1 MDVKA
6 LLETPHRSVHWAFLS
21 RLKATTASTENPETL
36 FAGWKVLV
44 SPDVATKTP
53 HVFAEAV
60 SQIVHLTLAG
70 RLSVLQTVQ
79 VFTDLIAPPNTQKKL
94 ALDPSLLS
102 AVCGG
107 LVQLLVAGG
116 DALAFQDARSARQN
130 IVRVAL
136 ERDSSL
142 FSPILHHV
150 YNSLL
155 NPDSGAA
162 AGNSAAADSNVA
174 FATEWENSGR
184 LLKYVITDPTVPS
197 WAQNRALA
205 LVFDLLRELSAD
217 GAEPAVDR
225 ATVVL
230 DWLVDIGLAVAQT
243 PEFQSTKP
251 ATALYM
257 QVDVQ
262 GRWDPPRLV
271 EQCTRM
277 IELIFVHAN
286 RAAESCFGTYG
297 TGNLKKLISI
307 VDRLKLMTASMLF
320 SGTCGMEHIR
330 QANSHRAS
338 HNRDVLAS
346 VLDRLSNISMSI
358 SAHTSIMYLDDSQM
372 LEHSG
377 VETLVWILSVIQ
389 AVNAKSSIEQSS
401 YLSII
406 HRVLSNK
413 AAFADI
419 PEPVAHVARFP
430 LLCVASSGFN
440 KQICSMAINI
450 CSDIDQKILPMGSE
464 LGKDL
469 TQLQQT
475 MRSLAASP
483 HVSGLLPLLFSA
495 LDNYFSVYASPM
507 NTVIETMGVISKQPF
522 FLTPFLFAW
531 NTRTH
536 PANANAVISQ
546 TALAWLIEM
555 LPKHSNL
562 RLDLL
567 LLFMYLLRR
576 PETDTTLQQILIRDS
591 IPCLATTKDAFAT
604 SRAVS
609 IISRLWSQSKDLKAA
624 TSPSSALLTGPT
636 DKGNGNGRLRLCCL
650 AVRAWTNIVIHNP
663 RTWRDL
669 QPVVVQFIE
678 SKKAVAVGTNAARLS
693 TCILD
698 PEYEWAI
705 LMAIRDLVLHQADRY
720 ADEVLPMIYALFT
733 YARDSLSISSTALLI
748 DILST
753 CAESNAADVR
763 NIWTTIL
770 SAQAE
775 FWLSKVDNVTDSDAR
790 SSAAMQAAPVLNAL
804 ARFFKIIAT
813 SGDGSG
819 PYVTFRYDILMRYVA
834 PMCGLSITKEATDG
848 TDEGPISEEIQS
860 PKETGFVSTV
870 IFKALS
876 SKTRNAY
883 LATLSTFP
891 ADNIMSLFAG
901 SSSARLVHELLEYAT
916 DGTTS
921 LEISD
926 SSAKKGCLSN
936 LLGVLMDN
944 DVRFMRQS
952 LFSGRNAVSR
962 NRDGIDKQTVDV
974 NASPSQK
981 HVWAQSNLE
990 RSRLIDGSLA
1000 PTLQRAR
1007 QIYWNNL
1014 KYGGSV
1020 LASGNALASMI
1031 SAGSGHIEWKGDSVE
1046 PSFAGNTNAVGVDA
1060 AVLGEQQKIIAELRS
1075 LIIDVRLSDHWSL
1088 HNIAVDAWQMWFAST
1103 LRKVQSITA
1112 VETKVESGA
1121 SDSAATTA
1129 DAGLK
1134 IVKDV
1139 CFKILAALKDQLDP
1153 SGVPA
1158 HVANAVYALA
1168 GLAKAVWSVD
1178 QVSGSELSVFANKA
1192 LLEHGILAWD
1202 KSPDVF
1208 WSQKAATQNRDVL
1221 VAAIECASATSIC
1234 QSHDIAALS
1243 RLAQFLMVGL
1253 TQCFASGSNMLSSSF
1268 FVYALSRALLH
1279 LHTVLS
1285 GHIPDKRT
1293 FSEETVVVEAEDLR
1307 RFIERQDILQPCN
1320 PTKKQTSQGSIAVD
1334 TGTIGLAISLAAM
1347 HRRWISTT
1355 INPAMAEHNSTPK
1368 ASQAQRTVA
1377 ITLGQAFANI
1387 SNVEDGQ
1394 WNSRSLASL
1403 YYLCFVW
1410 PPRPITQRHVE
1421 LHKDLFAVTPDRVWQ
1436 TANRLMRKLW
1446 AFVAQDGQAP
1456 GMRNV
1461 NIISH
1466 AEFAF
1471 STLTYHMTMT
1481 AGQSTAQ
1488 SAHLRLVQQFSG
1500 WISGGSNTHSGIKN
1514 LAANEKSDLRVSRTV
1529 ALAVLL
1535 GIPMHGVAETVASN
1549 EYLPKSQQKKLPVLL
1564 GIGSVQ
1570 YGTMAWLRM
1579 SESVLNESLNP
1590 ILGNS

>member
-36 FAGWKVLV
+36 FAGWKALV

-79 VFTDLIAPPNTQKKL
+79 VFTDLIAPPNTQKKS

-116 DALAFQDARSARQN
+116 DSLAFQGARSARQN

-136 ERDSSL
+136 ERDPSL

-174 FATEWENSGR
+174 FATKWENSGR

-262 GRWDPPRLV
+262 GRWDPSRLV
-271 EQCTRM
+271 EQGTRM
-277 IELIFVHAN
+277 IELVFVHAN
-286 RAAESCFGTYG
+286 RASEPCFGTDG
-297 TGNLKKLISI
+297 TGNLMKLISI

-320 SGTCGMEHIR
+320 GGTYGMEHIR
-330 QANSHRAS
+330 QAHSHRAS

-358 SAHTSIMYLDDSQM
+358 SAHTSIGDLDDSQM
-372 LEHSG
+372 LDHSG
-377 VETLVWILSVIQ
+377 VDTLVWILSVIQ

-413 AAFADI
+413 AAFAAI
-419 PEPVAHVARFP
+419 PEPVAHVAR
-430 LLCVASSGFN
+430 
-440 KQICSMAINI
+440 
-450 CSDIDQKILPMGSE
+450 
-464 LGKDL
+464 
-469 TQLQQT
+469 
-475 MRSLAASP
+475 
-483 HVSGLLPLLFSA
+483 A
-495 LDNYFSVYASPM
+495 LDNYFSVYASPV

-522 FLTPFLFAW
+522 FLAPFLFAW

-536 PANANAVISQ
+536 PANANAVVSQ

-555 LPKHSNL
+555 LSKHSNL

-650 AVRAWTNIVIHNP
+650 AVRAWTNLVIHNP
-663 RTWRDL
+663 RAWRDL
-669 QPVVVQFIE
+669 QPVVVQFVE
-678 SKKAVAVGTNAARLS
+678 SKKAVAVGTNTAL
-693 TCILD
+693 
-698 PEYEWAI
+698 
-705 LMAIRDLVLHQADRY
+705 LHQADRY

-733 YARDSLSISSTALLI
+733 YARDSLSVSSTALLI

-790 SSAAMQAAPVLNAL
+790 SNAAMQAAPVLNAL

-834 PMCGLSITKEATDG
+834 PMCGLSITKEATD
-848 TDEGPISEEIQS
+848 
-860 PKETGFVSTV
+860 
-870 IFKALS
+870 
-876 SKTRNAY
+876 
-883 LATLSTFP
+883 
-891 ADNIMSLFAG
+891 
-901 SSSARLVHELLEYAT
+901 

-944 DVRFMRQS
+944 EVRFMRQS

-962 NRDGIDKQTVDV
+962 NRDGIDRQTVDV

-1020 LASGNALASMI
+1020 LASGNALASMV
-1031 SAGSGHIEWKGDSVE
+1031 SAGSGDIEWNDDSAE
-1046 PSFAGNTNAVGVDA
+1046 PWFTGNSNAVGVDA
-1060 AVLGEQQKIIAELRS
+1060 AVFSEQQKIIAELRS
-1075 LIIDVRLSDHWSL
+1075 LITDVRLSDHWSL
-1088 HNIAVDAWQMWFAST
+1088 HNIAVDAWQVWFANT
-1103 LRKVQSITA
+1103 LRKVQSIIA
-1112 VETKVESGA
+1112 VKTKVESGA
-1121 SDSAATTA
+1121 SDSTATTA

-1139 CFKILAALKDQLDP
+1139 CFNILAALKDQLDP

-1168 GLAKAVWSVD
+1168 GFAKTVWSVD
-1178 QVSGSELSVFANKA
+1178 QVSGSELCVLANKA
-1192 LLEHGILAWD
+1192 LLEYGVLAWD

-1221 VAAIECASATSIC
+1221 VAAIECTSATAIC

-1253 TQCFASGSNMLSSSF
+1253 TQCFASGSNMLSSSSV
-1268 FVYALSRALLH
+1268 VYSLSRALLH

-1307 RFIERQDILQPCN
+1307 RFIERLNILQPYN
-1320 PTKKQTSQGSIAVD
+1320 STEKQTSQGSIAVD
-1334 TGTIGLAISLAAM
+1334 TGAIGLAISLAAM

-1394 WNSRSLASL
+1394 WDSRSLASL

-1410 PPRPITQRHVE
+1410 PPRPITQRHIE
-1421 LHKDLFAVTPDRVWQ
+1421 LHKDLFAVTPDR
-1436 TANRLMRKLW
+1436 
-1446 AFVAQDGQAP
+1446 DGQAP

-1481 AGQSTAQ
+1481 AGQSTAH
-1488 SAHLRLVQQFSG
+1488 SAHLRLVQQLSG
-1500 WISGGSNTHSGIKN
+1500 WIGGGGDTYSGIKN

-1570 YGTMAWLRM
+1570 YGTTAWLRM

-1590 ILGNS
+1590 ILGNSGLAQNTNTGDIQADIHDVVGGSTVEMDDVRVARVSSAVLGVLYAQSVRAVHLLTLAKNSDESAKNASDGTLTTQPDGAQQLASSDGDGSSGAIDQTATAMDEEP

>member
-36 FAGWKVLV
+36 FAGWKALV

-79 VFTDLIAPPNTQKKL
+79 VFTDLIAPPNTQKKS

-116 DALAFQDARSARQN
+116 DSLAFQGARSARQN

-136 ERDSSL
+136 ERDPSL

-174 FATEWENSGR
+174 FATKWENSGR

-225 ATVVL
+225 AIVVL

-262 GRWDPPRLV
+262 GRWDPSRLV
-271 EQCTRM
+271 EQGTRM
-277 IELIFVHAN
+277 IELVFVHAN
-286 RAAESCFGTYG
+286 RASEPCFGTDG
-297 TGNLKKLISI
+297 TGNLMKLISI

-320 SGTCGMEHIR
+320 GGTYGMEHIR
-330 QANSHRAS
+330 QAHSHRAS

-346 VLDRLSNISMSI
+346 VLDRL
-358 SAHTSIMYLDDSQM
+358 
-372 LEHSG
+372 
-377 VETLVWILSVIQ
+377 
-389 AVNAKSSIEQSS
+389 
-401 YLSII
+401 
-406 HRVLSNK
+406 
-413 AAFADI
+413 
-419 PEPVAHVARFP
+419 
-430 LLCVASSGFN
+430 
-440 KQICSMAINI
+440 
-450 CSDIDQKILPMGSE
+450 
-464 LGKDL
+464 
-469 TQLQQT
+469 
-475 MRSLAASP
+475 
-483 HVSGLLPLLFSA
+483 A
-495 LDNYFSVYASPM
+495 LDNYFSVYASPV

-522 FLTPFLFAW
+522 FLAPFLFAW

-536 PANANAVISQ
+536 PANANAVVSQ

-555 LPKHSNL
+555 LSKHSNL

-650 AVRAWTNIVIHNP
+650 AVRAWTNLVIHNP
-663 RTWRDL
+663 RAWRDL
-669 QPVVVQFIE
+669 QPVVVQFVE
-678 SKKAVAVGTNAARLS
+678 SKKAVAVGTNTARLS

-698 PEYEWAI
+698 PEYEWTI
-705 LMAIRDLVLHQADRY
+705 LMTIRDLVLHQADRY

-733 YARDSLSISSTALLI
+733 YARDSLSVSSTALLI

-790 SSAAMQAAPVLNAL
+790 SNAAMQAAPVLNAL

-834 PMCGLSITKEATDG
+834 PMCGLSITKEATD
-848 TDEGPISEEIQS
+848 
-860 PKETGFVSTV
+860 
-870 IFKALS
+870 
-876 SKTRNAY
+876 
-883 LATLSTFP
+883 
-891 ADNIMSLFAG
+891 
-901 SSSARLVHELLEYAT
+901 

-944 DVRFMRQS
+944 EVRFMRQS

-962 NRDGIDKQTVDV
+962 NRDGIDRQTVDV

-1020 LASGNALASMI
+1020 LASGNALASMV
-1031 SAGSGHIEWKGDSVE
+1031 SAGSGDIEWNDDSAE
-1046 PSFAGNTNAVGVDA
+1046 PWFTGNSNAVGVDA
-1060 AVLGEQQKIIAELRS
+1060 AVFSEQQKIIAELRS
-1075 LIIDVRLSDHWSL
+1075 LITDVRLSDHWSL
-1088 HNIAVDAWQMWFAST
+1088 HNIAVDAWQVWFANT
-1103 LRKVQSITA
+1103 LRKVQSIIA
-1112 VETKVESGA
+1112 VKTKVESGA
-1121 SDSAATTA
+1121 SDSTATTA

-1168 GLAKAVWSVD
+1168 GFAKTVWSVD
-1178 QVSGSELSVFANKA
+1178 QVSGSELCVLANKA
-1192 LLEHGILAWD
+1192 LLEYDVLAWD

-1221 VAAIECASATSIC
+1221 VAAIECTSATAIC

-1253 TQCFASGSNMLSSSF
+1253 TQCFASGSNMLSSSSV
-1268 FVYALSRALLH
+1268 VYSLSRALLH

-1307 RFIERQDILQPCN
+1307 RFIERLNILQPYN
-1320 PTKKQTSQGSIAVD
+1320 STEKQTSQGSIAVD
-1334 TGTIGLAISLAAM
+1334 TGAIGLAISLAAM

-1394 WNSRSLASL
+1394 WDSRSLASL

-1410 PPRPITQRHVE
+1410 PPRPITQRHIE

-1446 AFVAQDGQAP
+1446 AYVAQDGQAP

-1481 AGQSTAQ
+1481 AGQSTAH
-1488 SAHLRLVQQFSG
+1488 SAHLRLVQQLSG
-1500 WISGGSNTHSGIKN
+1500 WIGGGGDTDSGIKN

-1570 YGTMAWLRM
+1570 YGTTAWLRM

-1590 ILGNS
+1590 ILGNSGLAQNTNTGDIQADIHDVVGGSTVEMDDVRVARVSSAVLGVLYAQS